1 MDLLQSLKNRYATK
15 VFDNTK
21 KISENDLS
29 DILEAFR
36 LSTSS
41 FWLQPWKLIIV
52 ENTKL
57 REELLPNSWNQ
68 NQVIDASHLLVFAQ
82 INNPWDE
89 LIKEYID
96 DTAKTRNL
104 KTTDLESFEWMM
116 KWFLDSKTTQEKN
129 IWASKQV
136 YIALWSLIVY
146 LASKNIDSC
155 PMEWINPQKYDEI
168 LWLEK
173 LGLSTVVALPIWYR
187 SDNDKYASLPK
198 VRFWLDKIIIRK

>member
-21 KISENDLS
+21 KISESDLS

-68 NQVIDASHLLVFAQ
+68 NQVIDASHLLVLAQ
-82 INNPWDE
+82 INNPWDD
-89 LIKEYID
+89 LIKEYIE

-104 KTTDLESFEWMM
+104 KVSDLDSFVWMM
-116 KWFLDSKTTQEKN
+116 KWFLDWKTTQEKN

-168 LWLEK
+168 LWLGE

-187 SDNDKYASLPK
+187 SSVDKYAMLPK